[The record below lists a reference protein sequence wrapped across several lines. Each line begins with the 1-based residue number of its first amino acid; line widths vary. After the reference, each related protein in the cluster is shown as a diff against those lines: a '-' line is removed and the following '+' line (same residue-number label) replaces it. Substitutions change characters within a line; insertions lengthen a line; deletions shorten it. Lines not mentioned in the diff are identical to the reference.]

1 MLEGLDI
8 TQEDSKMASYTGIP
22 AQTLGLNNYARGK

>member
-22 AQTLGLNNYARGK
+22 AQTLGLNSE